1 MFVII
6 TFLLHL
12 LGVYELSENFYYNMV
27 LTLQKPY
34 YNITSGKVIYTY
46 DYESV

>member
-27 LTLQKPY
+27 YK
-34 YNITSGKVIYTY
+34 
-46 DYESV
+46 

>member
-1 MFVII
+1 LDKTFGIV

-27 LTLQKPY
+27 YK
-34 YNITSGKVIYTY
+34 
-46 DYESV
+46 